1 MARPEAG
8 RYRVTQGKKRLA
20 MSSKEKKKDELKKE

>member
-8 RYRVTQGKKRLA
+8 RYRATQGKKRLT
-20 MSSKEKKKDELKKE
+20 MLSKEKKKNELKKE